1 MKPKELGAL
10 LLLGALWG
18 ASFIFIRIAAP
29 VLGPIWL
36 IDLRV
41 WIAGIVLL
49 IYALIVRKL
58 PDFKREWKYYLML
71 GLLNAAI
78 PFTLIAYS
86 AVHLN
91 ASLTAILNA
100 TTPLFTA
107 IVARF
112 WLKEYLSVRK
122 VIGILIGL
130 AGVCILMGWSAV
142 PFTLE
147 VWLSIGASL
156 TAALF
161 YGIGSVYTKRTFTN
175 TPALSL
181 SIGQQLAAGIIL
193 IPLSAVTVPTA
204 TISLTVMIAVLGLA
218 VLCTAIGYLLYF
230 YLVEH
235 VGPTKTVSVTFL
247 VPLFGI
253 LWGILLLNEHITLG
267 TIVGLIVIFIGV
279 ILMNGI
285 QRTKTITA

>member
-1 MKPKELGAL
+1 MNPKELCAL

-18 ASFIFIRIAAP
+18 ASFLFIRIAAP

-41 WIAGIVLL
+41 LIAGIVLL
-49 IYALIVRKL
+49 IYALIVRKM
-58 PDFKREWKYYLML
+58 PDFRSRWKSYLML
-71 GLLNAAI
+71 GLLNAVI

-86 AVHLN
+86 AIHLN
-91 ASLTAILNA
+91 ASLTSILNA

-112 WLKEYLSVRK
+112 WLNESLSIRK
-122 VIGILIGL
+122 VIGILVGL
-130 AGVCILMGWSAV
+130 AGVCILMGWSSV
-142 PFTLE
+142 PFTVE

-156 TAALF
+156 MASLF
-161 YGIGSVYTKRTFTN
+161 YGIGGVYTKRIFTG
-175 TPALSL
+175 TPPLSL
-181 SIGQQLAAGIIL
+181 SIGQQLSAGIIL
-193 IPLSAVTVPTA
+193 IPLSIVTVPTA
-204 TISLTVMIAVLGLA
+204 PISLTVILAVLGLA
-218 VLCTAIGYLLYF
+218 VLSTSIGYLLYF

-253 LWGILLLNEHITLG
+253 LWGVLLLHEQITIG
-267 TIVGLIVIFIGV
+267 TIVGLLVILAGV

-285 QRTKTITA
+285 QKQKKA